1 METGANIV
9 RRYAKSE
16 PVERIDIIC
25 AHYENFT
32 SIIDSFE
39 VGVFH
44 LISSEKAY
52 NRQKRK
58 GDLGVRIQDGKGL
71 NPQLFQ
77 LVSDSVKEGKLLV
90 MFHSV
95 GFFIF
100 DTIVSLTVG
109 AVSLY
114 CRR

>member
-58 GDLGVRIQDGKGL
+58 GDLGVRIQDGKGH
-71 NPQLFQ
+71 
-77 LVSDSVKEGKLLV
+77 SDPTAKQAVENV
-90 MFHSV
+90 MIKV
-95 GFFIF
+95 AIRGMRFF
-100 DTIVSLTVG
+100 
-109 AVSLY
+109 
-114 CRR
+114 RRSFKGY

>member
-39 VGVFH
+39 V
-44 LISSEKAY
+44 A
-52 NRQKRK
+52 
-58 GDLGVRIQDGKGL
+58 GL
-71 NPQLFQ
+71 NSM
-77 LVSDSVKEGKLLV
+77 V
-90 MFHSV
+90 
-95 GFFIF
+95 
-100 DTIVSLTVG
+100 
-109 AVSLY
+109 
-114 CRR
+114 

>member
-44 LISSEKAY
+44 LISSEKAN

>member
-52 NRQKRK
+52 
-58 GDLGVRIQDGKGL
+58 
-71 NPQLFQ
+71 
-77 LVSDSVKEGKLLV
+77 
-90 MFHSV
+90 M
-95 GFFIF
+95 
-100 DTIVSLTVG
+100 
-109 AVSLY
+109 
-114 CRR
+114 